1 MIDRAK
7 ALASLPQGLRDE
19 LFDEFDSIVNN
30 YRQGHWK
37 ASGLD
42 GGRFSE
48 VAYNVLVGITTGTF
62 PLRANKPSNFK
73 AKCDAFAT
81 DNQKYPPANSPHS
94 ARVLIPRVLAVLYDI
109 RNNRNV
115 GHIGGDVASNHMDAE
130 LVLHCAQWV
139 MAEFVRIFHGL
150 SISDATATVDALVER
165 IVPTIW
171 EVGDKKRVL
180 RTDLALA
187 DKTLLLLYST
197 AGPVKDK
204 VLADW
209 LEQPRLDNYKRV
221 IRTLHKAKWVEYSAD
236 GSVTL
241 SPIGTSEVED
251 RLL

>member
-7 ALASLPQGLRDE
+7 ALASLPQGLQDE
-19 LFDEFDSIVNN
+19 LFDEYDDIVRN
-30 YRQGHWK
+30 YREGRWK

-48 VAYNVLVGITTGTF
+48 VAYNVLLGITTGTF
-62 PLRANKPSNFK
+62 PANANKPSNFK

-94 ARVLIPRVLAVLYDI
+94 ARVLIPRILAVLYDV

-115 GHIGGDVASNHMDAE
+115 GHIGGDVPSNHMDAE
-130 LVLHCAQWV
+130 LVLHCSQWV

-150 SISDATATVDALVER
+150 SVVNATATVAALVER
-165 IVPTIW
+165 TVPTIW
-171 EVGDKKRVL
+171 EVGNKKRVL
-180 RTDLALA
+180 KTDLPLA

-197 AGPVKDK
+197 TGPVQDK

-221 IRTLHKAKWVEYSAD
+221 LRALHKAKWVEYSTD

-241 SPIGTSEVED
+241 SPTGTGEVED